1 MSSFSK
7 KIGWNIKGL
16 PYNWEAERFSYEGN
30 VIELSK
36 NEFIILRVLFEKQ
49 GDIAPREDLMNA
61 LWNSDVFVDD
71 NTLSVTIARLRKRL
85 GEIGIGKINHDEKR
99 RRVWIGGSD

>member
-1 MSSFSK
+1 MQLGSGK
-7 KIGWNIKGL
+7 V
-16 PYNWEAERFSYEGN
+16 SYEGN

-71 NTLSVTIARLRKRL
+71 NTLSVTVARLRKRL
-85 GEIGIGKINHDEKR
+85 GEIGLEKLITTKKG
-99 RRVWIGGSD
+99 VGYGLAEVIE

>member
-1 MSSFSK
+1 MIKPFEPSVLVAKSK
-7 KIGWNIKGL
+7 GMMRRSYEFVQQDWLEYKGL
-16 PYNWEAERFSYEGN
+16 PCSLEVEKVSYEGN

-71 NTLSVTIARLRKRL
+71 NICP
-85 GEIGIGKINHDEKR
+85 
-99 RRVWIGGSD
+99 